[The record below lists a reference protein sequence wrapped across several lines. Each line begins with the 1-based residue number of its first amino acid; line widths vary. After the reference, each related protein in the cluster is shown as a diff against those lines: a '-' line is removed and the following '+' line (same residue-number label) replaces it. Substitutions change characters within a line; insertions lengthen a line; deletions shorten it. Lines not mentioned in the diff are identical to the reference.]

1 MKKQYEPMFDTF
13 TFKRGVSVPNR
24 IMMAPMTN
32 FASKE
37 NGEVSEEELEY
48 YRVRSN
54 GPGTVITAVAYVTRG
69 GKGFSHEIG
78 ADKDQLIPGLAR
90 LASTIKDQGAKA
102 ILQIFH
108 GGRMCPPEELLD
120 GQPVSASAVAPL
132 REGAVTPRELDHTE
146 IEGIIS
152 DFGDATR
159 RAIEAGFDGVE
170 IHGANTYLI
179 QQFFSPHSNR
189 REDEWGGSLEK
200 RMRFPFAVID
210 SVKKAVDQHA
220 KNPFVIGYRISPE
233 EMENPGIKMEDT
245 LAFVDQ
251 LAEADLDYLHIS
263 VQDFWSGSMRD
274 KEDKESRIVLI
285 QDKVGARVPVIGVG
299 SLHTPDEVMKA
310 FDTGIPFVA
319 LGRELIMEPNW
330 VKKVQE
336 EKEDSIR
343 QTLTKN
349 DQKKL
354 VVPDYLW
361 NAIMNSPGWF
371 PVEEK

>member
-1 MKKQYEPMFDTF
+1 MKKQFEPMFHTF
-13 TFKRGVSVPNR
+13 TFKRGVTVPNR

-32 FASKE
+32 FASEE

-54 GPGTVITAVAYVTRG
+54 GPGAVITAVAYVTRG
-69 GKGFSHEIG
+69 GKGFPHEIG
-78 ADKDQLIPGLAR
+78 AEDDQQIPGLAR
-90 LASTIKDQGAKA
+90 LATTIKDQGAKA

-132 REGAVTPRELDHTE
+132 RDGAVTPRELDNSE

-152 DFGDATR
+152 DFGKATR

-210 SVKKAVDQHA
+210 SVKKAVDQYG
-220 KNPFVIGYRISPE
+220 KSPFVVGYRISPE
-233 EMENPGIKMEDT
+233 EMENPGITMEDT
-245 LAFVDQ
+245 LTFVDQ
-251 LAEADLDYLHIS
+251 LAGADLDYLHIS
-263 VQDFWSGSMRD
+263 VQGFWSGSKRD
-274 KEDKESRIVLI
+274 KDDKESRIVLI
-285 QDKVGARVPVIGVG
+285 QEKVGARIPVIGVG

-330 VKKVQE
+330 VNKVLADE
-336 EKEDSIR
+336 EYSIR
-343 QTLTKN
+343 KTLSKN
-349 DQKKL
+349 DQKEL

-361 NAIMNSPGWF
+361 KAIMNTPGWF